1 MLLYEDSEVCN
12 LLYLI
17 YEGPSVRPEMFIRN
31 TVVEMLLVF
40 KNLRMPA
47 LYYSMCKLWRAC
59 AWEPACSSHTE
70 ILWIIIIL
78 PKMNG
83 AVPMGG
89 YLIRYFKN
97 ITSIAHV

>member
-47 LYYSMCKLWRAC
+47 LYYSMCKL
-59 AWEPACSSHTE
+59 
-70 ILWIIIIL
+70 
-78 PKMNG
+78 
-83 AVPMGG
+83 
-89 YLIRYFKN
+89 
-97 ITSIAHV
+97 